1 MIKSES
7 IVHAKILIIDD
18 QQANVDV
25 LENLLELKGYNNF
38 ISTTDSREAFSLFM
52 SYKPDLILLDL
63 MMPFLNGFE
72 IMELLKPIISPTT
85 YLPILV
91 LTADVDRDTRKKA
104 LSSGAK
110 DFILKPFDLL
120 DISLRVNN
128 LLETRLL
135 YLQQENQNQILEEKV
150 KIRTAELENMN
161 HELAIAKEKAEA
173 SDRLKTSFIQNISHE
188 IRTPLNGII
197 GISEIIVDSD
207 LSNEEKQEYIPILH
221 LSSKRLINTITDYVD
236 ISMIMSNNVEANFTE
251 IDLNDELSMIIEGA
265 QADCEE
271 KQLQLNL
278 EIPNSN
284 DQFLIKT
291 DVDLFHKIFHHLLSN
306 AVKFTTVGS
315 ITLGYAK
322 KSNNNVEFF
331 VKDTG
336 VGISEEAQDKIF
348 NFFMQEDASSSRRYE
363 GSGLGLAIV
372 NGYLSLL
379 KGQLRLESTKGEG
392 SNFIFTLPL

>member
-38 ISTTDSREAFSLFM
+38 ISTTDPREAFSLFM

-72 IMELLKPIISPTT
+72 IMELLKPIIAPTT

-120 DISLRVNN
+120 DVSLRVNN

-150 KIRTAELENMN
+150 KIRTAELKKMN
-161 HELAIAKEKAEA
+161 QELAIAKEKAEA

-221 LSSKRLINTITDYVD
+221 LSSRRLINTITDYVD

-265 QADCEE
+265 QADCNE
-271 KQLQLNL
+271 KQLQLFL
-278 EIPNSN
+278 DIPQSN

-291 DVDLFHKIFHHLLSN
+291 DVDLFHKIFQHLLSN

-315 ITLGYAK
+315 ITLGYDK

-348 NFFMQEDASSSRRYE
+348 NFFMQEDASSSRRHE

-372 NGYLSLL
+372 SGYLLLL
-379 KGQLRLESTKGEG
+379 KGQLRLESSKGEG